1 MKLDNFKFADLL
13 PTSIKDDL
21 KFQAA
26 SECLDNLFVK
36 TNDRARE
43 LLIYSRLEELDENT
57 LDDLALQFNID
68 WYEGYGQA
76 QTLDEKRRLIE
87 IAITQKWHKGTRY
100 SMERVSQIMGVPLE
114 IVEWW
119 EEDANSDLEPYEFNI
134 HIDKTYE
141 AVNPKFYTD
150 ITILVNALK
159 NTRSHLRSLQVLLNP
174 HKLMYIGAITIG
186 MSSGKVLP
194 KLNFDDVEIRKR
206 MYLGAVTYGFTSAT
220 VLPEFLVFVSD
231 YEGVEY
237 ELKIAFIFESEFE
250 EVEYEIPE
258 TMEQEVYMRF
268 KAGQPISLEPGNY
281 KVRAIGSADFP
292 PQDGRFDNDIWQ
304 DVEITSDK
312 RRYLVNPVVR
322 PLPGSIW
329 ENVDFINPSSF
340 VAYGNGVWL
349 VTNTGFRTTI
359 SRSADDG
366 LTWEI
371 IDTGGALS
379 YLVYEN
385 GYWRGVISNTVDR
398 FRSDDDGIT
407 WTQVSGLSSNRD
419 VIGGNGVRILPDTA
433 FSWGQIFRTDDNW
446 ANHQTISLPSIG
458 AIRAVAYGN
467 GVWLALGSNSTS
479 TIYRSEDDGLTWEII
494 DTELT
499 GSWRS
504 IAYGDGAWIM
514 LSASGVQS
522 ARSMDD
528 GLTWTPI
535 SSITNNGVSIA
546 YGNGTWVVVIQNNRY
561 GRRSNS

>member
-1 MKLDNFKFADLL
+1 
-13 PTSIKDDL
+13 
-21 KFQAA
+21 
-26 SECLDNLFVK
+26 
-36 TNDRARE
+36 
-43 LLIYSRLEELDENT
+43 
-57 LDDLALQFNID
+57 
-68 WYEGYGQA
+68 
-76 QTLDEKRRLIE
+76 
-87 IAITQKWHKGTRY
+87 
-100 SMERVSQIMGVPLE
+100 
-114 IVEWW
+114 
-119 EEDANSDLEPYEFNI
+119 
-134 HIDKTYE
+134 
-141 AVNPKFYTD
+141 
-150 ITILVNALK
+150 
-159 NTRSHLRSLQVLLNP
+159 
-174 HKLMYIGAITIG
+174 
-186 MSSGKVLP
+186 
-194 KLNFDDVEIRKR
+194 
-206 MYLGAVTYGFTSAT
+206 
-220 VLPEFLVFVSD
+220 
-231 YEGVEY
+231 
-237 ELKIAFIFESEFE
+237 
-250 EVEYEIPE
+250 
-258 TMEQEVYMRF
+258 MRF

-371 IDTGGALS
+371 IDT
-379 YLVYEN
+379 
-385 GYWRGVISNTVDR
+385 
-398 FRSDDDGIT
+398 
-407 WTQVSGLSSNRD
+407 
-419 VIGGNGVRILPDTA
+419 
-433 FSWGQIFRTDDNW
+433 
-446 ANHQTISLPSIG
+446 
-458 AIRAVAYGN
+458 
-467 GVWLALGSNSTS
+467 
-479 TIYRSEDDGLTWEII
+479 
-494 DTELT
+494 ELT